1 MNWII
6 DISLI
11 MITAAIV
18 LTYTLKG
25 FIKSVLGSSKILLA
39 FIIALILAKPVGG
52 WISESFLFEPIN
64 NSIFSSLSNMLSQAE
79 SQINLEGLVAKLP
92 SWVLAFFENVG
103 LSIESIVLDECGS
116 ILTNDNIAAISAS
129 IAGVVSSIISTAIA
143 FISVFVI
150 SMIALIIVV
159 FFLDKLFKAPV
170 LNKLNKALGFV
181 FGIITAFIALT
192 VISAALTLVLNI
204 MSAGNPEISAE
215 IIKEKTIIYKLIS
228 SINVISWFF

>member
-1 MNWII
+1 
-6 DISLI
+6 

-39 FIIALILAKPVGG
+39 FIIALIFAKPVGG

-79 SQINLEGLVAKLP
+79 SQINIEGLVAKLP
-92 SWVLAFFENVG
+92 AWVLAFFENVG

-116 ILTNDNIAAISAS
+116 LLTNDNIIAISAS

-159 FFLDKLFKAPV
+159 FFLDKLFKAPI
-170 LNKLNKALGFV
+170 LNKLNKALGFA

-215 IIKEKTIIYKLIS
+215 IIKDKTIVYKLIS